1 MSFSSQVLWRFEVL
15 VAPCVLLICNIQ
27 AYIGVF
33 YFLGPLENRSRSSRP
48 DVLVKDM
55 LRKPQSES

>member
-27 AYIGVF
+27 DYIAIF
-33 YFLGPLENRSRSSRP
+33 YFPGPLENHSHFNCP
-48 DVLVKDM
+48 DVLVKGTVM
-55 LRKPQSES
+55 EAPK